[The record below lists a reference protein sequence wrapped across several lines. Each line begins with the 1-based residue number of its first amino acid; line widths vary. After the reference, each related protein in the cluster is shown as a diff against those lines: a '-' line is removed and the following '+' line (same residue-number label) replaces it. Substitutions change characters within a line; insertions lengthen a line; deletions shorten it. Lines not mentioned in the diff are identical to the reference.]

1 MPGCRE
7 SAEKRGNCSEPPAT
21 RRKARA
27 TSWRTT
33 TEQSCCQFFFCHRR
47 RLHTL
52 TVSAPS
58 SPSRHG
64 IAVAGWG
71 PRYFP
76 LLLNSI
82 SGCDFPWFASLLP
95 RLCGSKSRPGQAG
108 QPPTGHSQRPTSP
121 YCVGL
126 FNHTPQAGS
135 ASIRQTN
142 DSGVPVHRVCMS
154 APRVAVEEQ
163 AVAISRWSPRRI
175 QIPGGALDDGHPQR
189 ILPVGCKRDLGPVPR
204 GRWRSMAV
212 GRRVARAEGNQRE
225 TGAEDDGDA
234 AIRSEEPVQTLP
246 AHHQGAA
253 SAVLHHRP
261 SSPCPLVSHPG
272 PWGSPP
278 QSTPFPVSLLA
289 PCANPRGG
297 AMAAMARRDW
307 RRRGVDGPK
316 GVAHLAVANHGS
328 SCGVYTR
335 DYAQARASPVVS

>member
-1 MPGCRE
+1 MIFPGSLRC
-7 SAEKRGNCSEPPAT
+7 SRGCVGAKPTWSGWSTAHRPQPAT
-21 RRKARA
+21 DEPLLCRTLQSHPPSRLSLDSPDKRQRRASAPGLHVRS
-27 TSWRTT
+27 TS
-33 TEQSCCQFFFCHRR
+33 RR
-47 RLHTL
+47 RRTSGRDL
-52 TVSAPS
+52 TMEPATDP
-58 SPSRHG
+58 
-64 IAVAGWG
+64 
-71 PRYFP
+71 
-76 LLLNSI
+76 
-82 SGCDFPWFASLLP
+82 D
-95 RLCGSKSRPGQAG
+95 
-108 QPPTGHSQRPTSP
+108 
-121 YCVGL
+121 
-126 FNHTPQAGS
+126 
-135 ASIRQTN
+135 
-142 DSGVPVHRVCMS
+142 
-154 APRVAVEEQ
+154 
-163 AVAISRWSPRRI
+163 SRWRAGRCSPAANIARW
-175 QIPGGALDDGHPQR
+175 
-189 ILPVGCKRDLGPVPR
+189 LPLGCKRDLGPVPR